1 MPNVL
6 GNNIKLYRKQK
17 GINQKDLATKLGVS
31 NVVLSRYES
40 GIRTP
45 DISTQ
50 NKLADILEVSLDE
63 LHGRKTK
70 ERLNLLEDAEVLMFS
85 DKEGWDELSEERK
98 KEIMRELSDLAD
110 FYIEKD
116 KKAKDDKKEKSV
128 KEETF
133 WNKEELPW
141 LY

>member
-116 KKAKDDKKEKSV
+116 KKAKG
-128 KEETF
+128 
-133 WNKEELPW
+133 NQ
-141 LY
+141 